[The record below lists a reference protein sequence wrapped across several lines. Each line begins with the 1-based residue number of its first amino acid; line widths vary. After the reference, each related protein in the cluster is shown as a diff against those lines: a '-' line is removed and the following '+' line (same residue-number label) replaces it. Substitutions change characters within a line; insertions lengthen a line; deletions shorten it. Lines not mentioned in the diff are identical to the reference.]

1 MRISIKEL
9 GSYLVGGILFASGL
23 GVGLF
28 KTGEFES
35 LGIQIWIVMTLGT
48 LERKSWRVSSGSS
61 GSDKLNGQLIPR
73 IWTGTAFLQQ
83 WWKFKKR
90 RVLSLQSCCV
100 EPLQELLLFCFLF
113 PHQWALRW
121 PVFILSGLLV
131 VVICCILTFQ
141 PSEVAA
147 RTRDSIV

>member
-100 EPLQELLLFCFLF
+100 ELLQELLLLCNSLTNGRLGGQYSSCQGFWLWSFVASL
-113 PHQWALRW
+113 
-121 PVFILSGLLV
+121 LSSRLK
-131 VVICCILTFQ
+131 
-141 PSEVAA
+141 
-147 RTRDSIV
+147 